1 MYKIYAIR
9 DSKME
14 AFNRPFVL
22 PADGAA
28 IRAFQDEINN
38 KDSELSKHPEDYDLY
53 CVGIWNEET
62 GIIAEVEGRI
72 YRIATGE
79 SLIYRKE
86 KE

>member
-1 MYKIYAIR
+1 MYKIYAIS

-38 KDSELSKHPEDYDLY
+38 KDSELSKHPKDYDLY
-53 CVGIWNEET
+53 CVGLWDEET
-62 GIIAEVEGRI
+62 GIISECKTKL
-72 YRIATGE
+72 IAAGE
-79 SLIYRKE
+79 SLIYRKD